1 MSKPPPC
8 APGRS
13 CLEIAPAIRPRM
25 RNAMKGG
32 VGGEHVPDDGQDLVG
47 DGDEGFL
54 VSLLEADDDIP
65 IWLGLSFCQRRASL
79 VQGPLSARHP
89 PRASSRRR
97 PSDRVS
103 SP

>member
-13 CLEIAPAIRPRM
+13 CWEIAPAIRPRM

-54 VSLLEADDDIP
+54 VSLLEADDD
-65 IWLGLSFCQRRASL
+65 R
-79 VQGPLSARHP
+79 VGPEG
-89 PRASSRRR
+89 
-97 PSDRVS
+97 PSDPLLCHS
-103 SP
+103 CPCPLFHYSDM